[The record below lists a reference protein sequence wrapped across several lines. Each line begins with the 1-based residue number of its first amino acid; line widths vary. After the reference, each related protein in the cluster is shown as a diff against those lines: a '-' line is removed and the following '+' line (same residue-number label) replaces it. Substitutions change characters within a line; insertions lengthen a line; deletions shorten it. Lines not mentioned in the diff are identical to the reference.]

1 LTKAKPHAIIKKNKK
16 EVESMKVN
24 FNEVNAVKVGEI
36 FAGRTF
42 IADRKSCNERGLYL
56 KVDKN
61 SGLIKRDYDDVFAV
75 NLETG
80 QLRRFSH
87 DYLVEKVEA
96 EVFLKK

>member
-1 LTKAKPHAIIKKNKK
+1 
-16 EVESMKVN
+16 MKVN
-24 FNEVNAVKVGEI
+24 FNEVNAVKVGEV

-42 IADRKSCNERGLYL
+42 IANRKSCDEKGLYL
-56 KVDKN
+56 KVDLN
-61 SGLIKRDYDDVFAV
+61 SGLIKKDFNDVFAV

-80 QLRRFSH
+80 QLRRFSI

>member
-1 LTKAKPHAIIKKNKK
+1 
-16 EVESMKVN
+16 MKVN
-24 FNEVNAVKVGEI
+24 FNEVNVVKVGEV

-56 KVDKN
+56 KVDQN
-61 SGLIKRDYDDVFAV
+61 SGLVKKNYTDVFAV

-80 QLRRFSH
+80 PLRRFHH
-87 DYLVEKVEA
+87 DYLVQKVEA

>member
-1 LTKAKPHAIIKKNKK
+1 
-16 EVESMKVN
+16 MKVN

-42 IADRKSCNERGLYL
+42 IADRKSCDEKGLYL
-56 KVDKN
+56 KIDQN
-61 SGLIKRDYDDVFAV
+61 SGLVKKNYTDVFAV

-80 QLRRFSH
+80 QLRLFTH

>member
-1 LTKAKPHAIIKKNKK
+1 
-16 EVESMKVN
+16 MKVN
-24 FNEVNAVKVGEI
+24 FNEVKAVKVGEV

-42 IADRKSCNERGLYL
+42 IADRKSCDEKGLYL
-56 KVDKN
+56 KVDQN
-61 SGLIKRDYDDVFAV
+61 SGLVKKNYTDVFAV

>member
-1 LTKAKPHAIIKKNKK
+1 
-16 EVESMKVN
+16 MKVN
-24 FNEVNAVKVGEI
+24 FNEVNAVKVGEV

-61 SGLIKRDYDDVFAV
+61 SGLVKKNYDDVFAV

-80 QLRRFSH
+80 QLRRFSN
-87 DYLVEKVEA
+87 DYLVEKAEA

>member
-1 LTKAKPHAIIKKNKK
+1 
-16 EVESMKVN
+16 MKVN
-24 FNEVNAVKVGEI
+24 FNEANAVRVGEI

-56 KVDKN
+56 KVDQN
-61 SGLIKRDYDDVFAV
+61 SGLVKKNYTDVFAV

-80 QLRRFSH
+80 QLRRFTH